1 MATIKKMVKKE
12 DTPKKDTAKKKTNAK
27 KKEELIDTTT
37 EKEDVKKTTTKKTAT
52 KTNGSKTTKTNN
64 TKKTEEPSVVDEFLD
79 TVVGETMTQEDA
91 ENNENRKKEIKE
103 RWEKLGMDE
112 GMQEEVK
119 EIVADMYAKQAA
131 ELIKEAEENEPECLH
146 HIDAEEEPTE
156 ILTQQINAEA
166 AKLSPGIDTDET
178 DYEKEV
184 LDDFNKEVDKYC
196 EESRQE
202 IVGELFKLGMN
213 ANVSALEKKSDKIEI
228 NSEDKFKE
236 LFDKINELATKG
248 PESKR
253 ERNVNLDDLKCNVN
267 NDEEKVKPN
276 NKQLNKLS
284 IVYVNS
290 AMGASW
296 D

>member
-12 DTPKKDTAKKKTNAK
+12 DTPKKDTTKKKTNAK

-37 EKEDVKKTTTKKTAT
+37 EKGDVKKTTTKKTAT
-52 KTNGSKTTKTNN
+52 KTNGSKTIKTNN

-119 EIVADMYAKQAA
+119 ESVADMYAKQAA

-146 HIDAEEEPTE
+146 HIDATE

-184 LDDFNKEVDKYC
+184 LHDFNKEVDKYC

-267 NDEEKVKPN
+267 NDEEKAKPN